1 MMYVRQ
7 TRPLGYREGGS
18 RRRWKDVEEEKGN
31 EKDEETGEGEGRLA
45 GGDAARDEGGPSRT
59 LCV

>member
-1 MMYVRQ
+1 M
-7 TRPLGYREGGS
+7 
-18 RRRWKDVEEEKGN
+18 EEEKGN